1 MRILAVQS
9 NMHPVRGG
17 GGAERT
23 LQMSR
28 ALAQSAGCQ
37 ITVACVDLGG
47 TAEQRARL
55 PGVPL
60 ETLPCV
66 SRRFAIPAP
75 APGAIARLLRAAD
88 VVHLMGHWGPLNA
101 LVYRQARSRGVPHV
115 VCPAGA
121 LPIFGRSRLLK
132 RAYNRLVGRAMVRD
146 AAGHIAVS
154 RNELAHFEDYGVPAE
169 RVRIIP
175 NGVLPSEYAHRDDAG
190 FRRRFDLGDAPL
202 LLFIGRLSPI
212 KGPDLLVEAFASVGK
227 RIPHVLVMAGRDVGM
242 GRQLAQ
248 LVDQHSLGQRV
259 RFIGHVSGALKS
271 AAYHAAELL
280 VIPSRREAMS
290 LVVLEGG
297 VTGTQFLATDQCGL
311 EELARAGGG
320 LTVPATAAGVAG
332 GITTMLADPTA
343 LRTMGENLRIVTLR
357 DATWQAAAARLREL
371 FEDIL
376 ARRATGR

>member
-1 MRILAVQS
+1 
-9 NMHPVRGG
+9 
-17 GGAERT
+17 
-23 LQMSR
+23 
-28 ALAQSAGCQ
+28 
-37 ITVACVDLGG
+37 
-47 TAEQRARL
+47 
-55 PGVPL
+55 
-60 ETLPCV
+60 
-66 SRRFAIPAP
+66 
-75 APGAIARLLRAAD
+75 
-88 VVHLMGHWGPLNA
+88 
-101 LVYRQARSRGVPHV
+101 
-115 VCPAGA
+115 
-121 LPIFGRSRLLK
+121 
-132 RAYNRLVGRAMVRD
+132 
-146 AAGHIAVS
+146 
-154 RNELAHFEDYGVPAE
+154 
-169 RVRIIP
+169 
-175 NGVLPSEYAHRDDAG
+175 VLPSEYEHRDDAG

-212 KGPDLLVEAFASVGK
+212 KGPDLLVEAFASVRE
-227 RIPHVLVMAGRDVGM
+227 RIPHVLVMAGPDVGM

-297 VTGTQFLATDQCGL
+297 VTGTPFLATDQCGL